1 MKSKLTPFDG
11 ELLAM
16 IADIMKFQPTVE
28 ELSNM
33 YKISVPIGDNSPDT
47 VRAMQNAV
55 RGRLGKRLIKFEYF
69 DHCKWFYVAY
79 MDAESMP
86 DEMRTDYDAPDAT
99 AGTRYCRT
107 LKEVDAIQVDRDN
120 LEVLKRFTGGGTMTI
135 PRKPGGIAKYSFPS
149 ENGVLIDAPET
160 WFIIRESNGRLSIMS
175 KQDFERDYEPKGI
188 CSVGNDNG
196 NPVPLS
202 GAEFMQTF
210 SRLFGTN
217 IESRNHKLTEE
228 YGEYMEAA
236 NAFIRNP
243 EDRELYDAMVDE
255 LSDLSAV
262 VFHIAGIIGK
272 RPYELLR
279 SAYDKVIGRQA
290 DPNYRRKHPHK
301 TRCCGECSN
310 LLYEDVEGAGYCV
323 SVKDKKTCD
332 QKACGHYEPKKQI
345 ER

>member
-16 IADIMKFQPTVE
+16 IADIMKVEPTVE
-28 ELSNM
+28 EKSTM
-33 YKISVPIGDNSPDT
+33 YIIFVPVGGNSPDT
-47 VRAMQNAV
+47 VTAMQNAV
-55 RGRLGKRLIKFEYF
+55 RGRLGKRLIEFGDF
-69 DHCKWFYVAY
+69 DNSKRFYVAY
-79 MDAESMP
+79 MDDAESMP
-86 DEMRTDYDAPDAT
+86 DEIRTEYDAPDAT

-120 LEVLKRFTGGGTMTI
+120 LDALKRFTGGGTMTI

-160 WFIIRESNGRLSIMS
+160 WFIIRESNGRLSIMN
-175 KQDFERDYEPKGI
+175 KQEFERDFEPKGI
-188 CSVGNDNG
+188 RNVGNDNG
-196 NPVPLS
+196 NPVPMS

-217 IESRNHKLTEE
+217 IESRNRKLTEE

-243 EDRELYDAMVDE
+243 DDRDLYDAMVDE
-255 LSDLSAV
+255 LGDLSAV
-262 VFHIAGIIGK
+262 VYHIAGIIGK

-290 DPNYRRKHPHK
+290 DPNYRRAHPH
-301 TRCCGECSN
+301 N
-310 LLYEDVEGAGYCV
+310 
-323 SVKDKKTCD
+323 
-332 QKACGHYEPKKQI
+332 EPKK
-345 ER
+345 